1 MAKKVVEVCKA
12 FGNDIEQAT
21 KKLQSKFKGFVIIHP
36 EFNGVELDYD
46 AGEFEKNGETKAW
59 AKFTQEVEVD
69 DEPVANHPQ
78 MAAKKSSNKKKAK
91 VA

>member
-12 FGNDIEQAT
+12 FGNDIEAAT
-21 KKLQSKFKGFVIIHP
+21 KKLQAKFKGFVIIHP
-36 EFNGVELDYD
+36 EFTDVELDYD

-69 DEPVANHPQ
+69 DEPVVNHPQ
-78 MAAKKSSNKKKAK
+78 MAKKPSNKKKAK